1 MSQTL
6 NQFAYQ
12 LGCHARTTLAHSL
25 VWHKAYVKA
34 DAASRTAWRT
44 DFQANFVAGAL
55 NVSIEKAQ
63 AIVAL
68 KRTERTK
75 KQEKAVNA
83 ASHKFDYHVSRDGAK
98 SKPKT
103 NKAKSNK
110 AEPTKVRISAAERA
124 AFEAFKKACG
134 DAKRASAVFKALS

>member
-55 NVSIEKAQ
+55 NVSMERAQ

-75 KQEKAVNA
+75 EQEESVNA
-83 ASHKFDYHVSRDGAK
+83 ASKKFSYHVSRDGAK
-98 SKPKT
+98 SKS
-103 NKAKSNK
+103 KSNK
-110 AEPTKVRISAAERA
+110 AEPTKVRISAAER
-124 AFEAFKKACG
+124 EAFAALLAVCG
-134 DAKRASAVFKALS
+134 DAKRARVVFKALS

>member
-12 LGCHARTTLAHSL
+12 LGCHARITLAHSL
-25 VWHKAYVKA
+25 IWHKAYIKAA
-34 DAASRTAWRT
+34 DATRAAWRT

-55 NVSIEKAQ
+55 NVSTERAQ

-68 KRTERTK
+68 KRTERTAT
-75 KQEKAVNA
+75 QEQAVNA
-83 ASHKFDYHVSRDGAK
+83 AGQKFRYHVSRDGAK
-98 SKPKT
+98 S
-103 NKAKSNK
+103 KSNK

>member
-25 VWHKAYVKA
+25 IWHKAYVKA
-34 DAASRTAWRT
+34 DDASRTAWRT

-55 NVSIEKAQ
+55 NVSIEKAR

-68 KRTERTK
+68 KRTERSAA
-75 KQEKAVNA
+75 QEQAVNA
-83 ASHKFDYHVSRDGAK
+83 ASQKFRYHVSRDGAK
-98 SKPKT
+98 SK
-103 NKAKSNK
+103 SHK
-110 AEPTKVRISAAERA
+110 AEPTKVRISAAER
-124 AFEAFKKACG
+124 EAFAALLAVCG
-134 DAKRASAVFKALS
+134 DAKRARVVFKALS

>member
-55 NVSIEKAQ
+55 DVSTERAQ

-68 KRTERTK
+68 KRTERTAT
-75 KQEKAVNA
+75 QEQAVNA
-83 ASHKFDYHVSRDGAK
+83 AGQKFRYHVSRDGAK
-98 SKPKT
+98 S
-103 NKAKSNK
+103 KSNK
-110 AEPTKVRISAAERA
+110 AEPTKVRISAAER
-124 AFEAFKKACG
+124 EAFAALLAVCG
-134 DAKRASAVFKALS
+134 DANRARVVFKALS

>member
-12 LGCHARTTLAHSL
+12 LGCHARNTLAHSL
-25 VWHKAYVKA
+25 IWHKAYVKA
-34 DAASRTAWRT
+34 DDASRTAWRT
-44 DFQANFVAGAL
+44 DFLANFVAGAL
-55 NVSIEKAQ
+55 KVSIEKAR

-75 KQEKAVNA
+75 DQEKAVNA
-83 ASHKFDYHVSRDGAK
+83 ASHKFAYHVIRDSAK
-98 SKPKT
+98 SNKT
-103 NKAKSNK
+103 KSNK

>member
-83 ASHKFDYHVSRDGAK
+83 ASHKFDYHVIRDSAK
-98 SKPKT
+98 SKSKT
-103 NKAKSNK
+103 KSNK

-124 AFEAFKKACG
+124 AFEAFKKVCG

>member
-12 LGCHARTTLAHSL
+12 LGCHARITLAHSL
-25 VWHKAYVKA
+25 IWHKAYIKAA
-34 DAASRTAWRT
+34 DATRAAWRT

-55 NVSIEKAQ
+55 NVSTERAQ

-68 KRTERTK
+68 KRTERTAT
-75 KQEKAVNA
+75 QEQAVNA
-83 ASHKFDYHVSRDGAK
+83 AGQKFRYHVSRDGAK
-98 SKPKT
+98 SKSNKT
-103 NKAKSNK
+103 KSHK

-124 AFEAFKKACG
+124 AFEAFKQACG

>member
-25 VWHKAYVKA
+25 IWHKAYVKA

-55 NVSIEKAQ
+55 NVSIEKAR

-68 KRTERTK
+68 KRTERTEE
-75 KQEKAVNA
+75 QEEAVNA
-83 ASHKFDYHVSRDGAK
+83 ASKKFSYHVSRDDAK
-98 SKPKT
+98 SKP
-103 NKAKSNK
+103 KSNK
-110 AEPTKVRISAAERA
+110 AEPTKVRISAAER
-124 AFEAFKKACG
+124 EAFAALLAVCG
-134 DAKRASAVFKALS
+134 DANRARVVFKALS

>member
-12 LGCHARTTLAHSL
+12 LGCHARITLAHSL

-44 DFQANFVAGAL
+44 DFLANFVAGKL
-55 NVSIEKAQ
+55 EVSIEKAQ

-75 KQEKAVNA
+75 EQEKSVNA
-83 ASHKFDYHVSRDGAK
+83 ASNKFSYHVSRDGAK
-98 SKPKT
+98 SKSKS
-103 NKAKSNK
+103 KSNK
-110 AEPTKVRISAAERA
+110 AEPTKVRISAAER
-124 AFEAFKKACG
+124 EAFAALLAVCG
-134 DAKRASAVFKALS
+134 DAKRARVVFKALS